1 MLSSRSEGYP
11 NELLIVVGVFILCW
25 GAFFINTLLSGW
37 YNHPNLYDI
46 NSRSLLS
53 YTGVGTEETAELV
66 IVTLPY
72 FNSLCNP
79 VIYAFLDQTYREV
92 FKSLFRRMM
101 CRTSTRIRRPPNE
114 IDLTSSANK
123 IKQRYSA
130 QLCLKDLLS
139 LFTLQDI
146 LTKLALAHCLDTKNY
161 KKQKLLVA
169 IFVSMTT
176 R

>member
-1 MLSSRSEGYP
+1 MHCHRRYDVMCKGS
-11 NELLIVVGVFILCW
+11 IL
-25 GAFFINTLLSGW
+25 
-37 YNHPNLYDI
+37 H
-46 NSRSLLS
+46 
-53 YTGVGTEETAELV
+53 GVGTEETAELL

-79 VIYAFLDQTYREV
+79 VIYAFLDQTYREA
-92 FKSLFRRMM
+92 FKRLFRRMM
-101 CRTSTRIRRPPNE
+101 CRISTRIRRPPNE
-114 IDLTSSANK
+114 KITSSANK

-146 LTKLALAHCLDTKNY
+146 LTKLALTHCLGTKNY

-169 IFVSMTT
+169 IFVSMAT